1 MKFESGLRPDI
12 YQYMRVQEIRDF
24 DTLVHKCRMFD
35 GAGKVKANHYKA
47 LHDKKRKGH
56 GFGKPYNNDK
66 GKKKEVGG
74 GSKPR

>member
-1 MKFESGLRPDI
+1 
-12 YQYMRVQEIRDF
+12 
-24 DTLVHKCRMFD
+24 MFD